1 MAYGKT
7 KQKNQ
12 TTSLNLFQ
20 QIWLFSLDF
29 ASRGEWSKSLLLCL
43 SSFVSC
49 VTLGV
54 NEPRSLSSSTH
65 MAWVIKILLVL
76 QPIAYRVPSQLPFS
90 LPFKGLSREQVDTTK
105 HSDFRDDRDFFLC
118 CWLLSQPRGKI
129 RIELD
134 DSQMVCIYLQQE
146 GKENQPVDA
155 VRVRTIFTLGFH
167 NGHVLQVSLISYLL

>member
-7 KQKNQ
+7 KHKNQ
-12 TTSLNLFQ
+12 TTSLNLFNKFGFF
-20 QIWLFSLDF
+20 LLTLPPEV
-29 ASRGEWSKSLLLCL
+29 RWSKSLLLCL

-49 VTLGV
+49 ATLGV
-54 NEPRSLSSSTH
+54 NESRSLSSSTH

-76 QPIAYRVPSQLPFS
+76 QPIACRVPSRLPFS
-90 LPFKGLSREQVDTTK
+90 LPFKGLSRKQVDTTK

-146 GKENQPVDA
+146 GKENQPIDV
-155 VRVRTIFTLGFH
+155 VRLRTIFTLGFH
-167 NGHVLQVSLISYLL
+167 KGHVLQVSLISYLL